1 MTKNV
6 FISYSRRE
14 TGFVE
19 DLVRALSK
27 KGYDTWLDY
36 RDLVPGTPWLD
47 QIYKGIQAADTIL
60 LVVSK
65 ASLASQS
72 VELEWRHVI
81 EQKKRI
87 ILLIFEAVDLPP
99 ELEKYEWVDF
109 RGNYKAGLKE
119 LFSQLDHPIQEE
131 HPVPQTGF
139 KMPGIVW
146 LTAAISVLVSI
157 YAFSAFWTLFI
168 PWILIPLPYRIFKRN
183 YNFTQVQ
190 TSLLALPFALIL
202 SSAIAPLERSESIFG
217 LAMASMVPIIAL
229 FFLLRSAGMQRW
241 GKEQATM
248 PKFANPYKPNN
259 PNPAPIPF
267 FVDHAP
273 EDRNVAE
280 EMIRVLTKYGH
291 IHVTEMKDA
300 NSVFVLLSRFKND
313 TKADSESQIVYPV
326 VIQTGDVSGVLSK
339 IQWIDMRNGF
349 RGMNAIAQ
357 LLPTPAKLLEALGNR
372 PRGNQLCLPA
382 PISAMYHFLLLLG
395 VFVLGGFLQ
404 MFIGFITV
412 DIPADVIGGVLGS
425 AFIPLVIIIGLS
437 LWLMVS
443 LTRSLIRREGR
454 LASFPRFSFAL
465 FGLGILLFLL
475 LTTGGNIMGQLTEY
489 DPNANVNPAGTTIFP
504 FLIYGIGMA
513 VMAVFFLFRR
523 RDIKFWFPARR
534 SN

>member
-1 MTKNV
+1 MTHNL

-19 DLVRALSK
+19 DLVRALTAQR
-27 KGYDTWLDY
+27 YETWLDY

-47 QIYKGIQAADTIL
+47 QIYKGIQASDTIL

-65 ASLASQS
+65 ASLVSQS

-109 RGNYKAGLKE
+109 RGSYKAGLKE
-119 LFSQLDHPIQEE
+119 LFSQLEQPIQEE

-146 LTAAISVLVSI
+146 VTAAVSVLVAI

-190 TSLLALPFALIL
+190 TSLLALPSALFMT
-202 SSAIAPLERSESIFG
+202 SMIAPPERMDALTGVF
-217 LAMASMVPIIAL
+217 LASLVPIFAL

-248 PKFANPYKPNN
+248 PKFANLYKPNN
-259 PNPAPIPF
+259 PNPKPIPF

-273 EDRNVAE
+273 EDRNVAD
-280 EMIRVLTKYGH
+280 EMIRVLKKYGH
-291 IHVTEMKDA
+291 PLVEEMRDA
-300 NSVFVLLSRFKND
+300 HSVFVLLSRFKSD
-313 TKADSESQIVYPV
+313 TEADPETQIVYPV
-326 VIQTGDVSGVLSK
+326 VVQTGDVSGVLSK
-339 IQWIDMRNGF
+339 IQWIDMRNGV
-349 RGMNAIAQ
+349 RGLNAIAQ

-372 PRGNQLCLPA
+372 PRGNQLRLPA

-395 VFVLGGFLQ
+395 VFVLGGALQ
-404 MFIGFITV
+404 MFVGFLEV
-412 DIPADVIGGVLGS
+412 DIPPDVVSNALGS
-425 AFIPLVIIIGLS
+425 VFIPLIVVIGLAV
-437 LWLMVS
+437 WLIVS
-443 LTRSLIRREGR
+443 LTRSLTRRAGR
-454 LASFPRFSFAL
+454 LASFRRFSLAL
-465 FGLGILLFLL
+465 AGLGVLLLILLIV
-475 LTTGGNIMGQLTEY
+475 GGSIMDVLWSY
-489 DPNANVNPAGTTIFP
+489 DPAANVNPAGTTIFP
-504 FLIYGIGMA
+504 FAIYVIGIT

-523 RDIKFWFPARR
+523 RDIKFWFPARG
-534 SN
+534 SK